1 LFQLN
6 AWEGHFEPNW
16 IDWPEPNQNG
26 SGCGFAVGDIL
37 KSEEAT
43 RFFLGFGAT
52 LEQAKDGPFLV
63 SATKATTWIDF
74 ATGS

>member
-1 LFQLN
+1 
-6 AWEGHFEPNW
+6 
-16 IDWPEPNQNG
+16 
-26 SGCGFAVGDIL
+26 VGDIL

-63 SATKATTWIDF
+63 SATKATTWIEF